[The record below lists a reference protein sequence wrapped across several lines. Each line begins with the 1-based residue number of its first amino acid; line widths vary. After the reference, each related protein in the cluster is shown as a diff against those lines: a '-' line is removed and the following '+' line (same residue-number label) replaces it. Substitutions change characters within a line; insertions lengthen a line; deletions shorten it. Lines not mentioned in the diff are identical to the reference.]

1 MRRFLTGALI
11 GAVVAAIVAG
21 SVYSATSL
29 LYINGPLTSGH
40 VLVATTDGF
49 GAQDG
54 GAAVA
59 LGSANTWTAANT
71 FAEVHGAVNAR
82 GLTTNVYTAVTAD
95 CGTTVVLPT
104 GTTPSVTL
112 PNLNT
117 PCTITFIL
125 STAVAYTFNAAS
137 GGSTNNTS
145 AFHVSKATI
154 GTMVGATIMTPSATA
169 AVWTLSGD
177 LAS

>member
-1 MRRFLTGALI
+1 MKNLLIGSLI
-11 GAVVAAIVAG
+11 GAVVAAVVG
-21 SVYSATSL
+21 GTVWSATSL
-29 LYINGPLTSGH
+29 MYLSGAAPTVGH
-40 VLVATTDGF
+40 VLSAADTTGGMTDGAATF
-49 GAQDG
+49 GG
-54 GAAVA
+54 
-59 LGSANTWTAANT
+59 
-71 FAEVHGAVNAR
+71 EVHGAVNAR
-82 GLTTNVYTAVTAD
+82 ALTANIYTAVTAD
-95 CGTTVVLPT
+95 CGTIVVLPT

-145 AFHVSKATI
+145 TFHVSKATV